1 MQSRN
6 PIQRSNFS
14 EVGFIKKAHGIQ
26 GELLVVFENGM
37 EEAIEEPAFVF
48 VEVEGAPVPFFVED
62 LTWRSDGSV
71 NFKLRYI
78 DSKEKAQE
86 YVGCKVAV
94 DNDSLNLDKVTFDP
108 NHLIGYTVVDQQI
121 GIIGEIEVV
130 NDFGGNMVFSVN
142 YKGNEVLVPF
152 DDDLLV
158 SFDRETS
165 TLVMNCP
172 DGLLDLND

>member
-6 PIQRSNFS
+6 PIQRNNLS
-14 EVGFIKKAHGIQ
+14 EVGFIKKVHGIQ

-37 EEAIEEPAFVF
+37 EEAIEGPAFVF
-48 VEVEGAPVPFFVED
+48 VEVEGLPVPFFVEGS
-62 LTWRSDGSV
+62 TWRRDGSV

-86 YVGCKVAV
+86 YIGCKVAV
-94 DNDSLNLDKVTFDP
+94 DNDNLNLNKVTFDP
-108 NHLIGYTVVDQQI
+108 NQLIGYTVVDQKI
-121 GIIGEIEVV
+121 GIIGKIEVV

-158 SFDRETS
+158 SFNRETA
-165 TLVMNCP
+165 TLVMDCP
-172 DGLLDLND
+172 DGLLDLNN